1 MQRLRQR
8 NKANQLIRETM
19 HVCIRYLKINEIDQ
33 LNEIFRELDTQH
45 TGRIT
50 ANDLQVGLRKVGI
63 NLSDEDVED
72 LIKGLD
78 QTEAGMLNYSD
89 FLAATLDKKLL
100 QNKDA
105 LWLAFKSFDIHNEG
119 AITKEKL
126 KVAMRRAGW
135 TLTDEDIKNMLN
147 DLGLSENEPINFEAF
162 CMIFDK
168 PNEIEDA
175 SVLMTSTNVEAVEN
189 RV

>member
-1 MQRLRQR
+1 
-8 NKANQLIRETM
+8 M

-89 FLAATLDKKLL
+89 FLAATLDKK
-100 QNKDA
+100 
-105 LWLAFKSFDIHNEG
+105 
-119 AITKEKL
+119 
-126 KVAMRRAGW
+126 
-135 TLTDEDIKNMLN
+135 
-147 DLGLSENEPINFEAF
+147 
-162 CMIFDK
+162 
-168 PNEIEDA
+168 
-175 SVLMTSTNVEAVEN
+175 
-189 RV
+189 